1 MPGDH
6 SKSGP
11 PSTERRQASTCTGN
25 LRVVTRP
32 AESMA
37 STQMLTSPATSG
49 VQGQDAEG
57 SPWRIDPQRDQPPC
71 SQTNLYLTEPALP
84 ETDRPSSHS
93 SPSRGDPP
101 SVAFAERPSREKSSD
116 NSDILIAGSTKRD
129 EAPRSVA
136 KECEAAIGQIKKAT
150 NNARMSL
157 RQTVFIGI
165 RHPNKRSCITEIKDD

>member
-1 MPGDH
+1 MGSQAQDVASDGPCATPHSAQESFSQTNLSFAPGAAAARMATFMPGDH

-37 STQMLTSPATSG
+37 STQMLTSPVTSG

-101 SVAFAERPSREKSSD
+101 SAAFAERPSREKSSD
-116 NSDILIAGSTKRD
+116 RPDILLAGSSKED
-129 EAPRSVA
+129 EVP
-136 KECEAAIGQIKKAT
+136 
-150 NNARMSL
+150 
-157 RQTVFIGI
+157 
-165 RHPNKRSCITEIKDD
+165 

>member
-1 MPGDH
+1 MKLD
-6 SKSGP
+6 KLL
-11 PSTERRQASTCTGN
+11 STCTGN

-37 STQMLTSPATSG
+37 STQMLTSPVTSG

-57 SPWRIDPQRDQPPC
+57 SPLRIDPQRDQPPC

-101 SVAFAERPSREKSSD
+101 SLAFAERRSREKSFTSP
-116 NSDILIAGSTKRD
+116 DIFLAESTKRD
-129 EAPRSVA
+129 EEP
-136 KECEAAIGQIKKAT
+136 
-150 NNARMSL
+150 
-157 RQTVFIGI
+157 
-165 RHPNKRSCITEIKDD
+165 